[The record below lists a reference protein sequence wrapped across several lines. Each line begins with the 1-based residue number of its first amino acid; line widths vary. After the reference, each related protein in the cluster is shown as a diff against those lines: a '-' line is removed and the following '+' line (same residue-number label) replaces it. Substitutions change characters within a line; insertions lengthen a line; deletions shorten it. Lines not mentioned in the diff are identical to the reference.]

1 MRVYDRA
8 VSIIA
13 ESTTQPSSGHRA
25 DGGAA
30 GTYVPGVCNIG
41 PAEIARRRRSGH
53 VGALLTIGLLVVLLA
68 VDAPP
73 LVRLVVALPASV
85 TAICY
90 LQAWLRFC
98 AGFGSTGIFNFGD
111 LGQTERVASD
121 EDRARDRSRATRIG
135 LAGAAIGLAVGVAA
149 VLLPR

>member
-13 ESTTQPSSGHRA
+13 ESTTQPSSGLVPTVEPA
-25 DGGAA
+25 GA
-30 GTYVPGVCNIG
+30 YVPGVCNIG

-90 LQAWLRFC
+90 LQAWLHFC
-98 AGFGSTGIFNFGD
+98 AGFGSAGIFNFGG
-111 LGQTERVASD
+111 LGTTEMVTSEA
-121 EDRARDRSRATRIG
+121 DRARDRSRATRIG
-135 LAGAAIGLAVGVAA
+135 LAGAAIGLAVGIAA